1 MKQYAI
7 MIIAAVMCLNGAA
20 QHRLVADVKK
30 SIDALTM
37 TVDKYKNAY
46 KKLQPALTHPET
58 AEKAE
63 TWTVAG
69 RILMGQYDKCVDNRR
84 AGMKVNGKEMAY
96 ALLDGYDALNK
107 ALSLDTIVETDKNG
121 NPRID
126 KKTGKVKIKTKYSR
140 DIRAR
145 LNAHINDFRYVG
157 SELYNAKDWD
167 GAYKAWDYYCRLATT
182 PGEAA
187 QAVPHS
193 LLGEMR
199 YYQGIAAWQKGAP
212 ADAVTLFATARSLG
226 YDAKET
232 YDFALICL
240 STLGEEQPIVD
251 LAREAYEKYGTD
263 DPQYIRILIN
273 DHINKNRLD
282 SARILL
288 VKAIAVNDH
297 DAGLQNLMGLVVEQ
311 QEGMEHAL
319 PYFMRCVELD
329 PEHAQ
334 GLFNVG
340 RYYYNEATLVPERN
354 PRMARKARIK
364 KASQLYGQA
373 LPYLEKAYKLEPAN
387 DDVRN
392 ALRNIYYHLGD
403 AAKLQALEKSDN
415 P

>member
-7 MIIAAVMCLNGAA
+7 MIIASVLCLHGAA
-20 QHRLVADVKK
+20 QHRLVGDVKK

-37 TVDKYKNAY
+37 TVDKYKSAY

-69 RILMGQYDKCVDNRR
+69 RILFGQYDKCVDNRR
-84 AGMKVNGKEMAY
+84 AGLKVNGKEMAY

-107 ALSLDTIVETDKNG
+107 ALSLDTIVETDKKG

-126 KKTGKVKIKTKYSR
+126 KKTGKAKIKTKYSR
-140 DIRAR
+140 DIRTR
-145 LNAHINDFRYVG
+145 LNAHINDFRFVG
-157 SELYNAKDWD
+157 SELYNTKDWD
-167 GAYKAWDYYCRLATT
+167 GAYKAWDHYCRLATN
-182 PGEAA
+182 PGDAA
-187 QAVPHS
+187 RTVPDS

-199 YYQGIAAWQKGAP
+199 YYQGIAAWQRGDP
-212 ADAVTLFATARSLG
+212 ADAVTLFAKARNMG
-226 YDAKET
+226 YEAKET
-232 YDFALICL
+232 YDFALVCL
-240 STLGEEQPIVD
+240 STLGDEEQIVD
-251 LAREAYEKYGTD
+251 LAREAYGKYGTD

-282 SARILL
+282 SARLLL

-297 DAGLQNLMGLVVEQ
+297 AAGLQNLMGLVVEQ
-311 QEGMEHAL
+311 QEGMEQAL
-319 PYFMRCVELD
+319 PYFQRCVELD
-329 PEHAQ
+329 PNHAQ

-354 PRMARKARIK
+354 PRLSHKSRTK
-364 KASQLYGQA
+364 KMSQLYGQA
-373 LPYLEKAYKLEPAN
+373 LPYLEKSFELDPAN

-403 AAKLQALEKSDN
+403 ATKLQALEGLK
-415 P
+415 